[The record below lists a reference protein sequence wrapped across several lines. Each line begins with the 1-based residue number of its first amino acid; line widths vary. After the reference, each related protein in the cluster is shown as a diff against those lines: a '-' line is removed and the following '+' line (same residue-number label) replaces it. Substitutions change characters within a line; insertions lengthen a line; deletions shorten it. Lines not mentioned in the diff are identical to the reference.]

1 MLSFVYFALGVL
13 AGGFFGHFF
22 YVKAGKQLA
31 EEATELRRLSM
42 LVLRGLES
50 AGLVKWSRDEHDRI
64 TGITFTLQ
72 AKVGAVTVTGH
83 NPEITTG

>member
-1 MLSFVYFALGVL
+1 MVSFVYFVLGVL

-22 YVKAGKQLA
+22 YVKAGKQLVA
-31 EEATELRRLSM
+31 ETAELRRLST

-50 AGLVKWSRDEHDRI
+50 AGLVKWSKDDDDRI
-64 TGITFTLQ
+64 IGITFQLQ
-72 AKVGAVTVTGH
+72 AKSGAVTVTGH